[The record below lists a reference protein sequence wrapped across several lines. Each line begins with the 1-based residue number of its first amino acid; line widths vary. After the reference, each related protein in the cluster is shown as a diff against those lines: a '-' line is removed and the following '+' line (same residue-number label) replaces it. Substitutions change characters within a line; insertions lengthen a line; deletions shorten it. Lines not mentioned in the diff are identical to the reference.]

1 MWRFV
6 LKQQRLSFSA
16 CFSLLGQSIVIFS
29 TRPTKRIGIEQ
40 PWLWPKYSTW
50 GFTWPSP
57 LMPFFKNS
65 WKNAV
70 ARSTLPA
77 GYCSKV
83 LINDSKPGLCSRT
96 RFLGGFFGNGQMPPT
111 SWLLINI
118 ASMDRGFDKPQLF
131 FPWTPFF
138 FGNLKMDTS
147 KKGGEP
153 SLLKKKIFSVV
164 HVVHPSSSI
173 SEYPAKNRE
182 IGSRT
187 KVKAKCLE
195 FLGSKLPQNSIDP
208 MTLKERLP
216 AALAAPLSMWPAR
229 SRFSKMLWPKQGMI
243 QWCTIEGLSVVKK
256 KAAFPGCLSKSDS
269 ENNLF

>member
-1 MWRFV
+1 MYVHDVNHMIMNAGPDLVPFYIIIMWRFV

-118 ASMDRGFDKPQLF
+118 ASMDRGFEQTLTVNILD
-131 FPWTPFF
+131 TFF
-138 FGNLKMDTS
+138 FGHLKMCYLE
-147 KKGGEP
+147 KGGVNLSWKKNLLRGSCGP
-153 SLLKKKIFSVV
+153 SNLSCSS
-164 HVVHPSSSI
+164 PSSSI
-173 SEYPAKNRE
+173 SE
-182 IGSRT
+182 
-187 KVKAKCLE
+187 
-195 FLGSKLPQNSIDP
+195 
-208 MTLKERLP
+208 
-216 AALAAPLSMWPAR
+216 
-229 SRFSKMLWPKQGMI
+229 
-243 QWCTIEGLSVVKK
+243 
-256 KAAFPGCLSKSDS
+256 
-269 ENNLF
+269 

>member
-96 RFLGGFFGNGQMPPT
+96 RFLGGEGQMPPT
-111 SWLLINI
+111 SWSLINI
-118 ASMDRGFDKPQLF
+118 ASMDRGFEKKKTNCF
-131 FPWTPFF
+131 FLDTFF
-138 FGNLKMDTS
+138 FWPPQNWSTS
-147 KKGGEP
+147 KKGGNHLSWKKNLLRGSGGP
-153 SLLKKKIFSVV
+153 SKQLNLGIARQKPGNWITDKGEGKMSGVSWV
-164 HVVHPSSSI
+164 KVTTKLHRPNDLEGKVAAASSTMD
-173 SEYPAKNRE
+173 AT
-182 IGSRT
+182 RT
-187 KVKAKCLE
+187 FQVFKDAV
-195 FLGSKLPQNSIDP
+195 
-208 MTLKERLP
+208 T
-216 AALAAPLSMWPAR
+216 
-229 SRFSKMLWPKQGMI
+229 
-243 QWCTIEGLSVVKK
+243 
-256 KAAFPGCLSKSDS
+256 
-269 ENNLF
+269 